1 MVLTFSIV
9 KKNIT
14 TVKDV
19 LVLNISDIVH
29 YQVFFKVRSTIIA
42 KMRTEDATINEYYE
56 FGWWKR
62 N

>member
-29 YQVFFKVRSTIIA
+29 YQVFLKVRSTIIA

-56 FGWWKR
+56 FG
-62 N
+62 